1 MQRIRRP
8 LPAGF
13 ALVLALS
20 ALASPTGASAAPA
33 DRGAP
38 PPTFTVPASERV
50 HGSAPTTTP
59 ASAAPN
65 VATTPAGAAGST
77 APRNPVATA
86 PATTVPVTTA
96 PASTAPVST
105 APAPATGVPASTTPA
120 LPAGAAATG
129 TPGTRH
135 AATSTKLSTGAIVVA
150 ALAVLLIIICLAWGA
165 ARWFAYEPR
174 WSISLRH
181 SLAEASWR
189 LSASW
194 DEFSDWARI
203 GR

>member
-1 MQRIRRP
+1 MRSIHRR

-13 ALVLALS
+13 ALALALT
-20 ALASPTGASAAPA
+20 ALAAPA
-33 DRGAP
+33 IAATGPTATGRSAP
-38 PPTFTVPASERV
+38 PPTFTVPASARV
-50 HGSAPTTTP
+50 HGTGSTTVPAGSAPKVATTTP
-59 ASAAPN
+59 AVAAP
-65 VATTPAGAAGST
+65 ST
-77 APRNPVATA
+77 VATA
-86 PATTVPVTTA
+86 PAGATSPGATTTTPAATA
-96 PASTAPVST
+96 PAST
-105 APAPATGVPASTTPA
+105 VPASTTPA
-120 LPAGAAATG
+120 VATG
-129 TPGTRH
+129 APVGTTTAGTPARH
-135 AATSTKLSTGAIVVA
+135 TGSTKLSTGAIVAA
-150 ALAVLLIIICLAWGA
+150 ALAVLLILICLAWGV